1 MSGYLGFK
9 VKERSQYFFISYNS
23 EDADRIS
30 GFASKLN
37 ESGIPLWYDEGLVY
51 GEKWE
56 ETVGEKLSGSMGVIF
71 FFTKNMLEKDDSYAL
86 KEYRIAK
93 RQGLKIYFILVDPLE
108 DAFWNKYSKKSYFL
122 DDIEQTQFSNDID
135 SLIQHLLNTY
145 HFEGE
150 SAQIPHST
158 NNSSKNQMDFK
169 VPTIV
174 DSEYLLTNR
183 FFTAAEISQRHVD
196 LDLLTIDP
204 NLFPEALEAEGD
216 ASTWEEM
223 ITETADSSANLIIN
237 NQIVAYMDFVPVTP
251 EDYDKLKTSP
261 FNDSYVAFYSFGGR
275 FDIFVSMFSF
285 DPNYL
290 VASNIILFIKWMVD
304 RIIEW
309 KEQDINIGRIE
320 FSIYSKQQ
328 AKALE
333 NLGLKLALTNK
344 LKGMLYEIK
353 VEDLLNNKIL
363 LTKFGAANFK
373 KYNYIKIT
381 KDDVEDMEE
390 CKQIMSSNL
399 VRNGGILQY
408 ETALD
413 DSDIVLCA
421 KYGEKPVGY
430 ICLKKY
436 GVLENA
442 YYIEQIA
449 VTENHRQLGIGK
461 HLVEEGIKIA
471 KDSSVGRMYANCK
484 KINQNSQNL
493 LKNCGFIPFDMS
505 KEQYLGIGFAEADI
519 DKNLAF
525 ELKIEER

>member
-1 MSGYLGFK
+1 MRQSGLPK
-9 VKERSQYFFISYNS
+9 KYFFISYNS

-30 GFASKLN
+30 PFAMKLN
-37 ESGIPLWYDEGLVY
+37 DSGIPVWYDEGLVY

-56 ETVGEKLSGSMGVIF
+56 EMVGEKLSGALGVIF
-71 FFTKNMLEKDDSYAL
+71 FFTKQMLEKDDSYAL

-108 DAFWNKYSKKSYFL
+108 DVFWNKYPKKSYFL
-122 DDIEQTQFSNDID
+122 DDIEQTQFSNNVD
-135 SLIQHLLNTY
+135 SLIQHIFNTY
-145 HFEGE
+145 HFEGG
-150 SAQIPHST
+150 SVPNSHNVT
-158 NNSSKNQMDFK
+158 TSSKNKMNFTS
-169 VPTIV
+169 PTVV
-174 DSEYLLTNR
+174 DSEYLLTNG

-196 LDLLTIDP
+196 LDLLTIDG

-285 DPNYL
+285 EPNYL
-290 VASNIILFIKWMVD
+290 IPSNIILFIKWMVD

-363 LTKFGAANFK
+363 LTKFGASNFK
-373 KYNYIKIT
+373 KYNYVQIT
-381 KDDVEDMEE
+381 KDDVEDMDE
-390 CKQIMSSNL
+390 CRQIMNSNL
-399 VRNGGILQY
+399 VRSGGILQY
-408 ETALD
+408 EGALD

-421 KYGEKPVGY
+421 KYGSKPIGY
-430 ICLKKY
+430 ICLRKY
-436 GVLENA
+436 DVLENA

-461 HLVEEGIKIA
+461 HLVDEAIKITRDA
-471 KDSSVGRMYANCK
+471 SLSKIYANCK
-484 KINQNSQNL
+484 KINLKSQSL
-493 LKNCGFIPFDMS
+493 LKNCGFEQFDMS
-505 KEQYLGIGFAEADI
+505 KEQYLEIGISESDI
-519 DKNLAF
+519 EKNLAF
-525 ELKIEER
+525 VLKIDK